1 MSPKSLASAVRHPP
15 TRLSRDG
22 ILICASVLEILLHI
36 SGTDWRRLNLPR
48 LTYQPAFVSRSSLS
62 PI

>member
-1 MSPKSLASAVRHPP
+1 MSPKSLASAVRRPP

-22 ILICASVLEILLHI
+22 ILICASVLEILPHI

-48 LTYQPAFVSRSSLS
+48 LIYYKPAFVLRSSF
-62 PI
+62 